1 MEERLITVTS
11 IGIAIVSLLIVF
23 NIVGIINTI
32 DNPATG
38 FAISEDSQN
47 LTPTK
52 EIQQTESANSR
63 EDTSKKTTK
72 VLDENPEEQTQLYS
86 EQAYGLFYF
95 ILIIIIVIIVF
106 IGLTIIVPKIKRY
119 T

>member
-1 MEERLITVTS
+1 MDEKLITVTS

-32 DNPATG
+32 DNPPTG
-38 FAISEDSQN
+38 FAVSELDEEEEQ
-47 LTPTK
+47 
-52 EIQQTESANSR
+52 ANSR
-63 EDTSKKTTK
+63 EDTSEKTAK

-95 ILIIIIVIIVF
+95 ILIILIVIIVI
-106 IGLTIIVPKIKRY
+106 IGLTIIVPKMKGY